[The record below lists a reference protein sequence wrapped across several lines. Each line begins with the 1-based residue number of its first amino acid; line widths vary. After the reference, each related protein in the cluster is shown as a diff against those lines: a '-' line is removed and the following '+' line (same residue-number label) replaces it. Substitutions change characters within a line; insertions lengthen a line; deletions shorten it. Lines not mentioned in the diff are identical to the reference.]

1 MRSERSEI
9 VPEAALSSAMNR
21 REFLRVGGAGLASA
35 VLLAGAGSNVLARTA
50 PSLKA
55 QFESAA
61 AECNVPMRL
70 LLAMGYVNTLWEMPP
85 PTASDYEEGEIEGR
99 GAYGT
104 MQLIQN
110 PFANTLRRAATL
122 TGLSEKRLKTKRA
135 ANVRGG
141 AALLGDMA
149 GTPRPPSLSGWYKA
163 VAEYGGGDLYAQE
176 VFQTLKS
183 GASATIS
190 TGERLQL
197 LPQEGVEV
205 PQLYTAQSTA
215 DYGRAVWRPAHSSN
229 YTDASRGAARI
240 DMIVIHVAQG
250 SYSGTIS
257 WFQNPDADVSAH
269 YVVGRKGQVAQ
280 CVRNADIA
288 WHAGNWTYNQKT
300 MGIEHAGFVSNPDSF
315 TRAMYRSSAR
325 LSAYLCK
332 RYNIPIDRQHIIG
345 HNQVPGATHT
355 DPGRYWDWS
364 RYMRLIRYYANL
376 QN

>member
-9 VPEAALSSAMNR
+9 VPEVVPSCAINR

-35 VLLAGAGSNVLARTA
+35 VLLASAGRSVLARTG

-55 QFESAA
+55 QFEFAA
-61 AECNVPMRL
+61 AEYDVPVQL

-85 PTASDYEEGEIEGR
+85 PTASDYEEGDIEGR

-110 PFANTLRRAATL
+110 PFTDTLGRAATL
-122 TGLSEKRLKTKRA
+122 TGLSGKRLKTKRA

-149 GTPRPPSLSGWYKA
+149 GTPRPSDLNGWYEA
-163 VAEYGGGDLYAQE
+163 VAEYGGPLYANE

-197 LPQEGVEV
+197 LPQESVEV
-205 PQLYTAQSTA
+205 PQLYTTQSTA
-215 DYGRAVWRPAHSSN
+215 DYGRAVWRPAHYSN
-229 YTDASRGAARI
+229 YTDASRGAAKI
-240 DMIVIHVAQG
+240 SMIVIHVAQG

-257 WFQNPDADVSAH
+257 WFQNPDANVSAH

-280 CVRNADIA
+280 CVHNADIA
-288 WHAGNWTYNQKT
+288 WHAGNWTYNQKS
-300 MGIEHAGFVSNPDSF
+300 MGIEHAGYVSNPDSF
-315 TRAMYRSSAR
+315 TRAMYHSSAR

-355 DPGRYWDWS
+355 DPGRYWDW
-364 RYMRLIRYYANL
+364 RKYMRLIRSYSS
-376 QN
+376 